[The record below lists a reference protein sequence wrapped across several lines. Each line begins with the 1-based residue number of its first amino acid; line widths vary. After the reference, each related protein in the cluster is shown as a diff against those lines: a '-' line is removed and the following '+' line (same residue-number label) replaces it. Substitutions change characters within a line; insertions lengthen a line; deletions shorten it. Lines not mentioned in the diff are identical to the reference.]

1 MHFDPRGCPVSTG
14 SADAIAHVEQ
24 ALWRM
29 LTYFGNPLDD
39 LDAAIAAA
47 PGWAL
52 PYVLKAN
59 CLLSGAEHGYALQA
73 AALLDRAAEAAA
85 RNPTPQRERD
95 HIVASRACAA
105 GHWRQACD
113 LWERILVEHP
123 RDVAALLAAH
133 LFDFYRGDSRNLNRR
148 VARVLPAWS
157 ADLPLYSQVLGLHAF
172 GLEECNHYDQARD
185 TALQALSI
193 DPRDPW
199 AIHAVAHVHEMRGEH
214 DLGAQWLQSR
224 TADWAPD
231 NGFAFHN
238 WWHLALFHLE
248 RMDVDAALALFDER
262 IAVDPQMAL
271 QNVDITALLWRL
283 QLLGVDVGGRWQA
296 AAALWPRQQPDAGFY
311 PFNDFHAAMA
321 FIGAGQAAQARQLLQ
336 AVQARASDGDDPA
349 RMAAGIGVPLIGALL
364 DYAEGRYDAAT
375 DGLLRVREHASGFGG
390 SHAQRDVIEL
400 TLLDAS
406 ARAGQRQLARH
417 LLNERL
423 HAKAGTPLTAHWQAR
438 VS

>member
-14 SADAIAHVEQ
+14 SASAIAHAET

-39 LDAAIAAA
+39 LDAAIAAD

-59 CLLSGAEHGYALQA
+59 CLLSGAEHAYALQA
-73 AALLDRAAEAAA
+73 QALLDMAAEVAA
-85 RNPTPQRERD
+85 RGRTPQRERD

-105 GHWRQACD
+105 GQWRQACD

-133 LFDFYRGDSRNLNRR
+133 LFDFYRGDARNLDRR

-157 ADLPLYSQVLGLHAF
+157 AELPLYSHVLGLRAF
-172 GLEECNHYDQARD
+172 GLEECHHYDQAMD

-199 AIHAVAHVHEMRGEH
+199 AVHAVAHVHEMRGEH
-214 DLGAQWLQSR
+214 AQGAQWLSSR
-224 TADWAPD
+224 SADWAPD

-238 WWHLALFHLE
+238 WWHLGLFHLE
-248 RMDVDAALALFDER
+248 RMEVDAALALFDER

-271 QNVDITALLWRL
+271 QNVDITAMLWRL
-283 QLLGVDVGGRWQA
+283 QLLGVDVGERWQA
-296 AAALWPRQQPDAGFY
+296 AAALWPQQQPDAGFY

-321 FIGAGQAAQARQLLQ
+321 FVGAGQTAQARELLQ
-336 AVQARASDGDDPA
+336 AVQARAADGDDPA
-349 RMAAGIGVPLIGALL
+349 RMAANVGVPLIGALL
-364 DYAEGRYDAAT
+364 DYAEGRHDAAT
-375 DGLLRVREHASGFGG
+375 DGLLRVRERASAFGG

-400 TLLDAS
+400 TLLDAA
-406 ARAGQRQLARH
+406 ARSGQHRLARH

-423 HAKAGTPLTAHWQAR
+423 QAKAGTPLTAHWQAR